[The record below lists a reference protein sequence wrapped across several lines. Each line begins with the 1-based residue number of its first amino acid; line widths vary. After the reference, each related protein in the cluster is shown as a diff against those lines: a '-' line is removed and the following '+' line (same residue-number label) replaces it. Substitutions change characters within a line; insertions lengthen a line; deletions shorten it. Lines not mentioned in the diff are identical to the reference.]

1 MTPYSYS
8 LYLWFQFDYSKG
20 RGFLLDI
27 ENLEPKHKVKL
38 SVPLIASYLKRGI
51 SRTKIAE
58 ICNVSHQAVYNYCDR
73 HYDELAPLI
82 DTTDSLF
89 ALQSKHI
96 ARKAQ
101 ERLLL
106 HLKDTEKKDLFA
118 LNAISG
124 THVDKYRLLSDKSTA
139 NVSIDAV
146 RTDLKEVEA
155 RLKELKARRKQVTG
169 DLEMGN
175 QESIEAESG
184 EEGIK

>member
-1 MTPYSYS
+1 MTQ
-8 LYLWFQFDYSKG
+8 L
-20 RGFLLDI
+20 
-27 ENLEPKHKVKL
+27 ENLETKHKVKL

-51 SRTKIAE
+51 NRTKIAE
-58 ICNVSHQAVYNYCDR
+58 ICNVSHQAVYDYCDR

-96 ARKAQ
+96 AQKAQ

-124 THVDKYRLLSDKSTA
+124 THTDKYRLLSDKSTQ

-146 RTDLKEVEA
+146 IADRKEVQA
-155 RLKELKARRKQVTG
+155 RLKELKARQKERTG
-169 DLEMGN
+169 EDR
-175 QESIEAESG
+175 
-184 EEGIK
+184 